1 MEIFGKV
8 INGIDREY
16 SVRIS
21 PDDLRAIE
29 EEGLNELAKEV
40 RLDGFRPGK
49 VPIRVVKNR
58 YGAAIASQAK
68 KKAVDRVLQF
78 VSREE
83 KLPKVIGYSTE
94 VKKDDGT
101 VVECVCKITTT
112 PEFELQDMSGKKF
125 TKYVYRVI
133 DDDAKKIL
141 TDNIETVEYWKEIPG
156 HDTVQEGDKILAH
169 FTLNGKGKSGEA
181 LDNRDVE
188 LLIGD
193 KNIVDDIWKYF
204 IGHKVG
210 DVCEFVMH
218 FPKEAS
224 DKSLRGKEI
233 PYKAEIKWIHVKSKF
248 EVLDEEFAQYLGYK
262 DLGEAVK
269 EVKSREQAR
278 CDRISRN
285 VLERDILDEISKM
298 YDMELPQS
306 MLDIEFKEVK
316 RALSVELA
324 RLHKKDSP
332 AVDEGC
338 RKLAIDRAKIG
349 FVVSK
354 IAEQQKISVS
364 RAEFERC
371 IRNMIR
377 FSPHNERIIYE
388 TYSRPENSAA
398 LLGTLLEEKVLDWMI
413 SEFEKNSQINDV
425 SIGFEELTAKD
436 EEMFDFV
443 QNAEDMGAE
452 DIAQTEKDL
461 ENESA
466 EDKAYKELAQANIT
480 GSEEK
485 SNSEEK
491 SKSVSKEL
499 KETEP
504 KKKTVRKRATKDTE
518 EK

>member
-1 MEIFGKV
+1 MEIFDKV
-8 INGIDREY
+8 INGINREY
-16 SVRIS
+16 YVRIS
-21 PDDLRAIE
+21 PDDLKAIE
-29 EEGLNELAKEV
+29 EKELNELVKEV

-49 VPIRVVKNR
+49 VPVRVVRSR
-58 YGAAIASQAK
+58 YGAAITSRAK
-68 KKAVDRVLQF
+68 KTAVDQVLQF
-78 VSREE
+78 VSKEE
-83 KLPKVIGYSTE
+83 KLPRVIGYSTE
-94 VKKDDGT
+94 VKKDDGA
-101 VVECVCKITTT
+101 VVECICKITTA
-112 PEFELQDMSGKKF
+112 PEFELQDMTDKKF
-125 TKYVYRVI
+125 TKYVYQVN
-133 DDDAKKIL
+133 DDDAKEIL
-141 TDNIETVEYWKEIPG
+141 TGNIETVDYWKEIPG

-169 FTLNGKGKSGEA
+169 FTLNGKGKPGIA

-188 LLIGD
+188 LIIGD
-193 KNIVDDIWKYF
+193 EAIVDNIWKYF
-204 IGHKVG
+204 VGHRVG

-218 FPKEAS
+218 FPKEAPE
-224 DKSLRGKEI
+224 KSLKGKEI
-233 PYKAEIKWIHVKSKF
+233 PYKAEILRIQVKSKF
-248 EVLDEEFAQYLGYK
+248 EALNEEFARYLGYK
-262 DLGEAVK
+262 DVDEAVK

-278 CDRISRN
+278 CDRIGRG
-285 VLERDILDEISKM
+285 VLERDILDEISNM

-316 RALSVELA
+316 RAISMELA

-338 RKLAIDRAKIG
+338 RKLAVDRAKIG

-371 IRNMIR
+371 IENMIR
-377 FSPHNERIIYE
+377 FSPYNEKIIYE

-413 SEFEKNSQINDV
+413 SEFEKNSQIENV

-443 QNAEDMGAE
+443 QNAEDMGPE

-485 SNSEEK
+485 SNSEQKLE
-491 SKSVSKEL
+491 SVSKEF

-504 KKKTVRKRATKDTE
+504 KKKTVRKRATKGTE